1 MIIIMI
7 IIIIIKHAYAG
18 QLNSFTQ
25 LRALLV
31 LHDRGILAH
40 VTNVTGHYSS
50 SLSNIPPSANYSS
63 TIRMK
68 SLKYWYY
75 EPSYVTQIHRYTNI
89 SYRTPA

>member
-7 IIIIIKHAYAG
+7 IIIIIIVIKHAYAG
-18 QLNSFTQ
+18 ELNSFTH

-63 TIRMK
+63 SIRIIR
-68 SLKYWYY
+68 
-75 EPSYVTQIHRYTNI
+75 YVIDVNTSRID
-89 SYRTPA
+89 P